1 MLSKH
6 DISKLKKMS
15 LIERKVEAMRQIKSS
30 YDQAN
35 KNNMIFSRIVKN
47 K

>member
-15 LIERKVEAMRQIKSS
+15 VMERKIEAMRQLKSS

-35 KNNMIFSRIVKN
+35 KSNLIFSRTVKN

>member
-15 LIERKVEAMRQIKSS
+15 VMERKIDAMRQLKSS

-35 KNNMIFSRIVKN
+35 KNNQLFSRIVKN

>member
-1 MLSKH
+1 
-6 DISKLKKMS
+6 MS
-15 LIERKVEAMRQIKSS
+15 VMERKIDAMRQLKSS

-35 KNNMIFSRIVKN
+35 KNNQLFSRIVKN